1 MLNKGYASNYSIKV
15 LNSFNLE
22 LQFKNTKY
30 VTKNK
35 LIYLLTE
42 KKGFKF
48 VTTLVV
54 ELKKKYKI
62 KVKQN
67 KR

>member
-1 MLNKGYASNYSIKV
+1 MLNKGYASNYSAKV

-30 VTKNK
+30 ATKNK

-42 KKGFKF
+42 KKA
-48 VTTLVV
+48 LN
-54 ELKKKYKI
+54 L
-62 KVKQN
+62 
-67 KR
+67 